1 MSLELSNVTSSLDNL
16 AGDSVGRLQSLGDR
30 LADLE
35 RRVALLENLRA
46 AMGELIDW
54 AGAKTD
60 ATPARK
66 RRRRKSGR

>member
-1 MSLELSNVTSSLDNL
+1 MPMESDNL

-46 AMGELIDW
+46 AMGDLIAW
-54 AGAKTD
+54 TGVKTD
-60 ATPARK
+60 AMPARK
-66 RRRRKSGR
+66 RHRRKSDR